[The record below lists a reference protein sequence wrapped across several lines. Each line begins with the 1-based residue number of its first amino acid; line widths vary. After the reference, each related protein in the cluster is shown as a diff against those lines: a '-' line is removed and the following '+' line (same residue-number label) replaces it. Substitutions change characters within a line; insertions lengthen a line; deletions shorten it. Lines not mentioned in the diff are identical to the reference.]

1 MSSKKI
7 IIGSLKELDQISLSI
22 LSFSHFKKILFFGE
36 MGVGK
41 TTIINSLCKF
51 LNVKDQISSP
61 TFSIVNEY
69 LTSDNKKVF
78 HFDMYRIKNKEEVFD
93 LGFEEYIY
101 NDNYCF
107 IDWPEIITEFIPKN
121 YLEVRMSIEN
131 KKRVVFLKNIY

>member
-107 IDWPEIITEFIPKN
+107 IEWPEKIPN
-121 YLEVRMSIEN
+121 LIEDDMIVVKMHLDGN
-131 KKRVVFLKNIY
+131 KRVINVLI

>member
-1 MSSKKI
+1 MSKTFFAENLEQLNTVAEQIIKHTSPHKK
-7 IIGSLKELDQISLSI
+7 
-22 LSFSHFKKILFFGE
+22 FAFYGE

-41 TTIINSLCKF
+41 TTLIKALSLQ
-51 LNVKDQISSP
+51 LGVKDLVTSP

-107 IDWPEIITEFIPKN
+107 IEWPEIITEFIPKN
-121 YLEVRMSIEN
+121 YLEVRISIEN

>member
-22 LSFSHFKKILFFGE
+22 LSFSHFNKILFFGE

-41 TTIINSLCKF
+41 TTIINSLCQI

-107 IDWPEIITEFIPKN
+107 IEWPEIITEFIPKN
-121 YLEVRMSIEN
+121 YLEVRISIEN

>member
-1 MSSKKI
+1 MISKKI
-7 IIGSLKELDQISLSI
+7 IIVSLEELDQISLSI
-22 LSFSHFKKILFFGE
+22 LSFSHFNKILFFGE

-41 TTIINSLCKF
+41 TTIINSLCQI

-107 IDWPEIITEFIPKN
+107 IEWPEIITEFIPKN
-121 YLEVRMSIEN
+121 YLEVRISIEN

>member
-1 MSSKKI
+1 
-7 IIGSLKELDQISLSI
+7 
-22 LSFSHFKKILFFGE
+22 

-107 IDWPEIITEFIPKN
+107 IEWPEIITEFIPKN
-121 YLEVRMSIEN
+121 YLEVRISIEN